1 MVNFPTRREVK
12 EGESLMIGAL
22 WGALRVFRIL
32 AIVYAAWGAWVRR
45 DDMARPDLALVIL
58 LVLAAW
64 SAYMYVV
71 PRRTLGIHLFEAV
84 LTSAAIMA
92 TRWVDTPLAAQEGV
106 TTIPGVFQA
115 VPIAS
120 LALIGGWRA
129 GLAVSLVMAAVMVA
143 QVGRLD
149 AEPVSNAGLLVML
162 GISLGY
168 AADIARKEQAA
179 LRRALARQAEVAERD
194 RLARIVHD
202 GVLQALAF
210 IHRRGMDLGGE
221 AARLGVLAAQQEH
234 QLRALAAGVPLP
246 ELEATVDGPVDLR
259 AVLQVPATGMAT
271 LVSPP
276 DPVDIDPIR
285 AREVVAAVEAALDN
299 VRKHAGEGARA
310 WVLIDDLGADLVVTV
325 RDNGVG
331 VSEAVIDE
339 AAARGRIGISSSILG
354 RVEDLG
360 GRATYVFGP
369 GGGTTVE
376 MWFPKEAS
384 IHD

>member
-32 AIVYAAWGAWVRR
+32 AVVYAAWGAWVRR
-45 DDMARPDLALVIL
+45 DDMARPDLALMIL
-58 LVLAAW
+58 LLLAAW

-71 PRRTLGIHLFEAV
+71 PRRTLGIHVFEAA

-115 VPIAS
+115 VPIAGI
-120 LALIGGWRA
+120 ALIGGWRG
-129 GLAVSLVMAAVMVA
+129 GLAVALVMAGVMVA

-149 AEPVSNAGLLVML
+149 SEPVSNAGLLVML

-168 AADIARKEQAA
+168 AADIARKEQTA

-234 QLRALAAGVPLP
+234 QLRALASGVPLP

-271 LVSPP
+271 LVCPP
-276 DPVDIDPIR
+276 DPVDIDPVR

-331 VSEAVIDE
+331 VSEAVIEE
-339 AAARGRIGISSSILG
+339 AAARGRIGISSSIQG

-360 GRATYVFGP
+360 GRATYIFGP

-384 IHD
+384 PA